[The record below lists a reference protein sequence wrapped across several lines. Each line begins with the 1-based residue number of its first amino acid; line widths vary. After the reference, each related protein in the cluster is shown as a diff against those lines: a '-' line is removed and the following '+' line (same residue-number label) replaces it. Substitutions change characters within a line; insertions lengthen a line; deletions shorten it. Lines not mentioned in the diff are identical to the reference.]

1 MAYKRIV
8 LLGILLSIIVSSYN
22 FSYNQLLFDGD
33 YQLSETIEFTISE
46 GGVNPSSF
54 QSVITRL
61 GKSRMI
67 EGSII
72 LSNYITQLFQSPIP
86 SEKRIFNLMTVK
98 FQSTFFSSLIRS

>member
-1 MAYKRIV
+1 M
-8 LLGILLSIIVSSYN
+8 
-22 FSYNQLLFDGD
+22 FDGD
-33 YQLSETIEFTISE
+33 YQFFETIEITISE
-46 GGVNPSSF
+46 GGINPPSF

-61 GKSRMI
+61 GKSRLI
-67 EGSII
+67 EGSIN